1 MSEQTHILVVDDDPS
16 IRRMLSLL
24 LNDTGYRVSTATNGA
39 EALSFMDLVIPDLV
53 LMDLMMPDIDGQEVT
68 RRIKSNPKYPFIPI
82 ILITARSDQ
91 RSKVAGLD
99 AGADDFL
106 VKPVEFAELL
116 ARVRAMLRLQ
126 RSQRSLEAEKR
137 KTELLLHL
145 TRQLGTTLDMDK
157 LLNHFLE
164 RLADAVGAMRAS
176 IILTVED
183 TVRCYSS
190 NQEYHTIALKEIV
203 QQGVAG
209 WVLRSCQPTIVADTR
224 EDTRWLSTNE
234 VHETVRSVAA
244 APILWEGKAI
254 GTITLV
260 HHTPGHF
267 TNGHLELLIS
277 VAAQSAIALENAELF
292 RLTRSQKDLLE
303 RRAEELQRINQVSQ
317 HLTELMSPD
326 QLLRLVAHLTH
337 HTFGYEMVSILLYNG
352 EGLTIRAESGH
363 YGDTAHVGLRL
374 PPERGITWQVI
385 TTQEP
390 LNVPDVQHHACYLS
404 LGGDEWVRSE
414 LAVPILTAREVF
426 GVLDVK
432 SSQQAAFGANDIRLL
447 DTLARQLGVALD
459 NAQLF
464 DTEKRRVSQLDDVN
478 NLSVAITANLNP
490 AENLRIAA
498 DAVAHIFGVSHC
510 GIILYEHEGQNGSW
524 AISSNSPQTINTHH
538 IDELL
543 NAPHITS
550 HLNLTE
556 PCIIQNLTDD
566 ERLQRFAPLFEQGKF
581 EALAFA
587 PLFTQGRRIGLITL
601 DITEQT
607 VLFGPSELKLLET
620 VASLIAQ
627 VMENVHLYRQVTDER
642 STLNAVLDGA
652 ADPILLISP
661 EEQLL
666 LANRAAEQQFGINGT
681 KHQAITS
688 LIKQPDLVR
697 ALSQSNGHAPILP
710 NEVTIDNKTTFSVSV
725 APVKSATNEPLGR
738 VAVMQDITAI
748 KELERQEQERLR
760 SVLRRY
766 VSPPV
771 VERMLAG
778 GTDFGKP
785 VERNVAVIFAD
796 LRGYTSL
803 TEGMDAHVLVEQV
816 LNRYFTA
823 MTEVFYRYEGT
834 IDKFLGDGII
844 GVFGTPIMHED
855 NLQRALAAA
864 VDLQLA
870 FANLHKLWE
879 KELGLSIGMGVGVG
893 YGPAVVGDIGS
904 PQRLDYTLIGDVVN
918 TASRLSSI
926 AQAGQV
932 IVSYHLIDALP
943 LHWTSPWP
951 LYAVGRVPLK
961 GKQEPHL
968 IYEVQYKNV
977 AIVAK

>member
-145 TRQLGTTLDMDK
+145 TRQLGTTLDLDK

-190 NQEYHTIALKEIV
+190 NQEYHTVALKEIV

-209 WVLRSCQPTIVADTR
+209 WVLRTGQPTIVADTR
-224 EDTRWLSTNE
+224 EDSRWLSTNAT
-234 VHETVRSVAA
+234 HETVRSVAA
-244 APILWEGKAI
+244 APILWERKAI

-260 HHTPGHF
+260 HHTPSHF
-267 TNGHLELLIS
+267 TDEHLDLLTS

-352 EGLTIRAESGH
+352 EGLTVRAVSSHQGE
-363 YGDTAHVGLRL
+363 TAHVGLQL
-374 PPERGITWQVI
+374 PPGQGLTWQVI

-390 LNVPDVQHHACYLS
+390 LNIPDVRDNLSYLS
-404 LGGDEWVRSE
+404 LGNDAWVRSE

-432 SSQQAAFGANDIRLL
+432 SSEEAAFSSNDIRLL

-464 DTEKRRVSQLDDVN
+464 DTEKRRVSQLDEVN

-490 AENLRIAA
+490 IENLRIAA
-498 DAVAHIFGVSHC
+498 DAVATIFGVGHC
-510 GIILYEHEGQNGSW
+510 GIILYEDERRNGSW
-524 AISSNSPQTINTHH
+524 AISSNSPH
-538 IDELL
+538 IIDTEQIDKLL
-543 NAPHITS
+543 NAPHIKS

-556 PCIIQNLTDD
+556 PCVIQDPANNG
-566 ERLQRFAPLFEQGKF
+566 RLQRFASLFERGDI
-581 EALAFA
+581 EAIAFA
-587 PLFTQGRRIGLITL
+587 PLFSQGQRIGLITL
-601 DITEQT
+601 DVTNQT

-661 EEQLL
+661 DEQLL
-666 LANRAAEQQFGINGT
+666 LANRAAEQQFGVNGNIN
-681 KHQAITS
+681 QAITS

-697 ALSQSNGHAPILP
+697 ALSQANGYTSVSP
-710 NEVTIDNKTTFSVSV
+710 NEVTIDDKTTFSISV
-725 APVKSATNEPLGR
+725 APVNSATDEPLGR

-785 VERNVAVIFAD
+785 VEREVVVIFAD

-823 MTEVFYRYEGT
+823 MTEVFHHYEGT

-855 NLQRALAAA
+855 NLQRALTAT

-870 FANLHKLWE
+870 FANLHDLW
-879 KELGLSIGMGVGVG
+879 KNELGLSIGMGIGVG

-918 TASRLSSI
+918 TASRLSNI
-926 AQAGQV
+926 AQAEQV
-932 IVSYHLIDALP
+932 IVSYHLVDALP
-943 LHWTSPWP
+943 SHWKAPWP
-951 LYAVGRVPLK
+951 LHAVGRVPLK

-968 IYEVQYKNV
+968 IYEIQYKDF
-977 AIVAK
+977 ARTAK